1 MTMDDEDRAQPWWL
15 LHHHLVVLMAYLE
28 DYDVY
33 GKADMLAAMEKPWKY
48 TPEFERACKQEEEVQ
63 R

>member
-1 MTMDDEDRAQPWWL
+1 MDDEDRSQPWWL
-15 LHHHLVVLMAYLE
+15 LHQNLVTLMAYLE
-28 DYDVY
+28 YEDAY

-48 TPEFERACKQEEEVQ
+48 TPEFERALKEVQ